1 MLVCEMSEGLMPFSF
16 IAELR
21 LAGAAFAYAQEMHRG
36 QRRAS
41 DDAPFILHPL
51 EVASLLHNT
60 GHSEATVA
68 AGILHDTIENTDTR
82 SRDIAARFGP
92 DVAALVAALSEDP
105 AIESFEE
112 RKAALRGQIAA
123 FGSDAIAVDAADKVA
138 KVRELRAQMGR
149 EPALLHGDDAQ
160 ARPRLEHYVAN
171 LTMLEEAEP
180 EHPLVRQLRF
190 ELEALRALP
199 PRTAKVTPA
208 DISLG

>member
-1 MLVCEMSEGLMPFSF
+1 VPLSPTHTKCT
-16 IAELR
+16 
-21 LAGAAFAYAQEMHRG
+21 AANG
-36 QRRAS
+36 GAS
-41 DDAPFILHPL
+41 DEAPFILHPL

-60 GHSEATVA
+60 GHSETTVT

-82 SRDIAARFGP
+82 SRDIAVRFGP
-92 DVAALVAALSEDP
+92 DVAALVAALTEDP
-105 AIESFEE
+105 AIDSFEE

-138 KVRELRAQMGR
+138 KVRELRAQIGR
-149 EPALLHGDDAQ
+149 EPALLHGDDTQ
-160 ARPRLEHYVAN
+160 ARPRLEHYVAS

-208 DISLG
+208 DISLE